1 MNETKRILDELDKI
15 DQEGG
20 GADPSTFDEFKIF
33 IDGSNTDQA
42 KTVKKKHLRRGGI
55 GIYHPDSNTRIAEP
69 FPLPNPTNNRAEYWA
84 CIRALKWVL
93 QETEDIGLAK
103 QSKIKVI
110 LYSDSML
117 VINSMTKWVPGW
129 KRRGWKKSDGKP
141 VLNKELIVEL
151 DNLISNRLPLTKFVK
166 VKAHQ
171 KKPRDPAKV
180 WLWKG
185 NFIADKLAEEG
196 RMMASMMDSD
206 SSM

>member
-1 MNETKRILDELDKI
+1 MNDIKKLMKEINKI
-15 DQEGG
+15 DEDGK
-20 GADPSTFDEFKIF
+20 AKEPSSFTVFKIF
-33 IDGSNTDQA
+33 TDGSNTDQA
-42 KTVKKKHLRRGGI
+42 KTVRKKHLRRGGI

-84 CIRALKWVL
+84 CIRALMWVL
-93 QETEDIGLAK
+93 EETEHLGLEK
-103 QSKIKVI
+103 QSKLKVI

-117 VINSMTKWVPGW
+117 LINSMTKWLPGW

-141 VLNKELIVEL
+141 VLNKELIEEF
-151 DNLISNRLPLTKFVK
+151 DKLITNRLPLTTFVK

-171 KKPRDPAKV
+171 KKPKDPKKV

-196 RMMASMMDSD
+196 RMIAQDQ
-206 SSM
+206 

>member
-180 WLWKG
+180 WFWKG